1 MTGRTGMAEARE
13 DVREDVF
20 GATYAQH
27 FRAMVRFAYLTTGS
41 AAAAEDIVQEAFV
54 DLYRHRDV
62 VRQPDRWLY
71 RAVANRCSSWVRRRV
86 LERRHAFTEPEPVS
100 AAPVGQTAAVRAALR
115 RIRPRQRAA
124 LFLRF
129 YLDLPER
136 EIAVALGCRPGT
148 VKTLIHRG
156 LAALREHLDD

>member
-1 MTGRTGMAEARE
+1 MTVRSGLA
-13 DVREDVF
+13 DVGEDVF
-20 GATYAQH
+20 GAAYERQ

-54 DLYRHRDV
+54 DLYRRRDAV
-62 VRQPDRWLY
+62 TQPQRWLR
-71 RAVANRCSSWVRRRV
+71 RAVANRCTSWVRRRV
-86 LERRHAFTEPEPVS
+86 LERRHAFAEPPPH
-100 AAPVGQTAAVRAALR
+100 AAPPGEDAAVRAALR
-115 RIRPRQRAA
+115 RVRPRQRAA

-136 EIAVALGCRPGT
+136 EIAEALGCRPGT

-156 LAALREHLDD
+156 LAALREQLDD